1 MKKYLITFIL
11 FTFSFF
17 SFLYA
22 KDKLSE
28 SPNSLNYSYVD
39 WSEFYT
45 DIIEASKKDLY
56 QYAYMR
62 NTVNEY
68 ETKNILNSIKANSWN
83 LISHKEMNG
92 RDMTLSYFVV
102 SPNNHITVL
111 IFANTDVTLSKY
123 EIASKSSYRLVSS
136 VAFSDSFSSTSSV
149 SKSSKE
155 NSSQKKTEAQKIEDD
170 INKKFLEKI
179 ISAFDE
185 QLSFFDEEVPLKL
198 SSFSKNH

>member
-1 MKKYLITFIL
+1 MKKYLIAFIL
-11 FTFSFF
+11 FIFSCF

-28 SPNSLNYSYVD
+28 SQNYLNYSYTD

-56 QYAYMR
+56 KYSYMR

-68 ETKNILNSIKANSWN
+68 ETNNILNSIKSNTWN
-83 LISHKEMNG
+83 LFSHKEMNG
-92 RDMTLSYFVV
+92 RDMTLSFYVV
-102 SPNNHITVL
+102 SPNAHITVL
-111 IFANTDVTLSKY
+111 IFANTDVTSSRY
-123 EIASKSSYRLVSS
+123 EIANKNSYILMSS
-136 VAFSDSFSSTSSV
+136 VGFSDSFSSTSST

-155 NSSQKKTEAQKIEDD
+155 SSSQKKNEKQNNEDD
-170 INKKFLEKI
+170 INKKVLDKI
-179 ISAFDE
+179 VSAFDE

-198 SSFSKNH
+198 SDFSKNH